1 MSVFKSYSKGGCL
14 LAAVIILLVIVALV
28 VGAFFWAINRSANQ
42 LGLGNVQLN
51 DNYTVDSVGLG
62 DFALN
67 RLWKVAS
74 SLAKNAYTLGAN
86 GIPTAAEK
94 ASADG
99 KTKLWIVDK
108 TADGT
113 PKYEEMLLRTAHSYV
128 DLHPLEKE
136 HAFFT
141 TELAYM
147 INSALNQ
154 FYADSKFVTDV
165 VDSISS
171 ADLAALI
178 APIEILQTLNAS
190 VQKLGFYQ
198 TDGKTHMTITVSV
211 EISDY
216 TNGITIPFVTLAD
229 IVYAELDVA
238 LDDFSQTNG
247 KLSGKF
253 HSVSVNERDKDV
265 SLAALDALFK
275 LIAAEGDQPLTT
287 EQISDYAM
295 SIVSYLTER
304 IGGVSTIDFDS
315 GKVVFK

>member
-14 LAAVIILLVIVALV
+14 LTAVIILLVIVALV

-67 RLWKVAS
+67 RLWNVAS
-74 SLAKNAYTLGAN
+74 SLAKDAYTLGVN

-94 ASADG
+94 ASADE

-136 HAFFT
+136 HAFFS

-165 VDSISS
+165 VDSIGS

-253 HSVSVNERDKDV
+253 HSVSVNERDKEV

-275 LIAAEGDQPLTT
+275 LIAEEGDQPLTT
-287 EQISDYAM
+287 AQIAGYST
-295 SIVSYLTER
+295 SVVSYLTER
-304 IGGVSTIDFDS
+304 IGNVSAINFDS

>member
-14 LAAVIILLVIVALV
+14 LTAVIILLVIVALV

-62 DFALN
+62 NYTIN

-74 SLAKNAYTLGAN
+74 SLAKDAYTLGVN

-94 ASADG
+94 ASADE

-165 VDSISS
+165 VDSIGS

-229 IVYAELDVA
+229 IVYAELDIA
-238 LDDFSQTNG
+238 LDDLTATNG

-275 LIAAEGDQPLTT
+275 LIAEEGDQPLTT

-295 SIVSYLTER
+295 SIVSYLCER

>member
-28 VGAFFWAINRSANQ
+28 VGAFFWAFNSTPNA
-42 LGLGNVQLN
+42 LGLGTVKLN
-51 DNYTVDSVGLG
+51 DTYTIDSVGLG
-62 DFALN
+62 NYTIN

-74 SLAKNAYTLGAN
+74 SLAKDAYTLGAN

-94 ASADG
+94 ASADE

-136 HAFFT
+136 HSFFS

-165 VDSISS
+165 VDSVGS

-190 VQKLGFYQ
+190 IQKLNFYQ
-198 TDGKTHMTITVSV
+198 ADGKTHMTITVSV

-275 LIAAEGDQPLTT
+275 LIAEEGDQPLTT

-295 SIVSYLTER
+295 SIVSYLCER

>member
-74 SLAKNAYTLGAN
+74 SLAKDAYTLGAN

-94 ASADG
+94 ASADE

-136 HAFFT
+136 HAFFS

-165 VDSISS
+165 VDSIGS

-275 LIAAEGDQPLTT
+275 LIAKEGDQPLTT
-287 EQISDYAM
+287 EQISDYAT
-295 SIVSYLTER
+295 SIVSYL
-304 IGGVSTIDFDS
+304 
-315 GKVVFK
+315 

>member
-14 LAAVIILLVIVALV
+14 LTAVIILLVIVALV

-67 RLWKVAS
+67 RLWNVAS
-74 SLAKNAYTLGAN
+74 SLAKDAYTLGVN

-94 ASADG
+94 ASADE

-136 HAFFT
+136 HAFFS

-165 VDSISS
+165 VDSIGS

-275 LIAAEGDQPLTT
+275 LIAEEGDQPLTT
-287 EQISDYAM
+287 EQIAGYAT
-295 SIVSYLTER
+295 SVVSYLTER
-304 IGGVSTIDFDS
+304 IGNVSAINFDS

>member
-74 SLAKNAYTLGAN
+74 SLAKDAYTLGVN

-94 ASADG
+94 ASADE

-165 VDSISS
+165 VDSIGS

-275 LIAAEGDQPLTT
+275 LIAEEGDQPLTT

-295 SIVSYLTER
+295 SIVSYLCER

>member
-67 RLWKVAS
+67 RLWKVVS
-74 SLAKNAYTLGAN
+74 SLAKDAYTLGAN

-94 ASADG
+94 ASADE

-136 HAFFT
+136 HAFFS

-165 VDSISS
+165 VDSIGS

-275 LIAAEGDQPLTT
+275 LIAKEGDQPLTT
-287 EQISDYAM
+287 EQISDYAT
-295 SIVSYLTER
+295 SIVSYLCER
-304 IGGVSTIDFDS
+304 IGNVSAINFDS

>member
-28 VGAFFWAINRSANQ
+28 VGAFFWAFNSTPNA
-42 LGLGNVQLN
+42 LGLGTVKLN
-51 DNYTVDSVGLG
+51 ETYTVDSVGLG
-62 DFALN
+62 NYTIN

-74 SLAKNAYTLGAN
+74 SLAKDAYTLGAN

-94 ASADG
+94 ASADE

-113 PKYEEMLLRTAHSYV
+113 PKYEEMLLRKAHSYV
-128 DLHPLEKE
+128 DLHPFEKE
-136 HAFFT
+136 HAFFS

-154 FYADSKFVTDV
+154 FYADSKSITDV
-165 VDSISS
+165 VDSIGS

-178 APIEILQTLNAS
+178 APIEILQTLKAS
-190 VQKLGFYQ
+190 IQKLNFYQ
-198 TDGKTHMTITVSV
+198 VDGKTHITITVSV
-211 EISDY
+211 EISEY

-229 IVYAELDVA
+229 IVYAELDVE
-238 LDDFSQTNG
+238 LDDFLQTNG

-253 HSVSVNERDKDV
+253 YSVSVNERDKDV

-275 LIAAEGDQPLTT
+275 LIAAEGDEPLTT
-287 EQISDYAM
+287 EQISDYAT
-295 SIVSYLTER
+295 SIVFYLCER

>member
-74 SLAKNAYTLGAN
+74 SLAKDAYTLGAN

-94 ASADG
+94 ASADE

-136 HAFFT
+136 HSFFS

-165 VDSISS
+165 VDSIGS

-211 EISDY
+211 EISKY

-229 IVYAELDVA
+229 IVYAELDVE

-253 HSVSVNERDKDV
+253 HSVSVNERDKEV

-275 LIAAEGDQPLTT
+275 LIAAEGDEPLTT
-287 EQISDYAM
+287 EQISDYAT
-295 SIVSYLTER
+295 SIVSYLCER
-304 IGGVSTIDFDS
+304 IGNVSAINFDS
-315 GKVVFK
+315 GKVIFE

>member
-14 LAAVIILLVIVALV
+14 LTAVIILLVIVALV

-94 ASADG
+94 ASADE

-136 HAFFT
+136 HAFFS

-154 FYADSKFVTDV
+154 FYVDSKFVTDV
-165 VDSISS
+165 VDSIGS

-198 TDGKTHMTITVSV
+198 TDGKTHMTITISV

-229 IVYAELDVA
+229 TVYAELDIA
-238 LDDFSQTNG
+238 LDDLTATNG

-275 LIAAEGDQPLTT
+275 LIAEEGDQPLTT

-295 SIVSYLTER
+295 SIVSYLCER

-315 GKVVFK
+315 GKVIFE

>member
-14 LAAVIILLVIVALV
+14 LTAVIILLVIVALV
-28 VGAFFWAINRSANQ
+28 VGAFFWAFNSTPNA
-42 LGLGNVQLN
+42 LGLGTVKLN
-51 DNYTVDSVGLG
+51 DTYTVDSVGLSNYTI
-62 DFALN
+62 N

-74 SLAKNAYTLGAN
+74 SLAKDAYTLGAN

-94 ASADG
+94 ASADE
-99 KTKLWIVDK
+99 KTKLWIVEK

-113 PKYEEMLLRTAHSYV
+113 PKYEEMLLRKAHSYV
-128 DLHPLEKE
+128 DLHLLEKE
-136 HAFFT
+136 HAFFS

-165 VDSISS
+165 VDSIGS

-190 VQKLGFYQ
+190 IQKLNFYQ
-198 TDGKTHMTITVSV
+198 ADGKTHITITVSV
-211 EISDY
+211 EISKY

-229 IVYAELDVA
+229 IVYAELDVE

-253 HSVSVNERDKDV
+253 HSVSVNERDKEV

-275 LIAAEGDQPLTT
+275 LIAEEGDEPLTT
-287 EQISDYAM
+287 EQISNYAT
-295 SIVSYLTER
+295 SIVSYLCER

>member
-14 LAAVIILLVIVALV
+14 LTAVIILLVIVALV

-67 RLWKVAS
+67 RLWNVAS
-74 SLAKNAYTLGAN
+74 SLAKDAYTLGVN

-94 ASADG
+94 ASADE

-136 HAFFT
+136 HAFFS

-165 VDSISS
+165 VDSIGS

-253 HSVSVNERDKDV
+253 HSVSVNERDKEV

-275 LIAAEGDQPLTT
+275 LIAEKGDQPLTT
-287 EQISDYAM
+287 AQIAGYAT
-295 SIVSYLTER
+295 SVVSYLTER
-304 IGGVSTIDFDS
+304 IGNVSAINFDS

>member
-51 DNYTVDSVGLG
+51 DNYTIDSVGLG

-94 ASADG
+94 ASADE

-136 HAFFT
+136 HAFFS

-165 VDSISS
+165 VDSIGS

-247 KLSGKF
+247 KLSGNF

-275 LIAAEGDQPLTT
+275 LIAKEGDQPLTT
-287 EQISDYAM
+287 EQISDYAT
-295 SIVSYLTER
+295 SIVSYLCER

>member
-14 LAAVIILLVIVALV
+14 LTAVIILLVIVALV

-67 RLWKVAS
+67 RLWNVAS
-74 SLAKNAYTLGAN
+74 SLAKDAYTLGVN

-94 ASADG
+94 ASAG
-99 KTKLWIVDK
+99 EKTKLWIVDK

-136 HAFFT
+136 HAFFS

-165 VDSISS
+165 VDSIGS

-253 HSVSVNERDKDV
+253 HSVSVNERDKEV

-275 LIAAEGDQPLTT
+275 LIAEEGDQPLTT
-287 EQISDYAM
+287 AQIAGYST
-295 SIVSYLTER
+295 SVVSYLTER
-304 IGGVSTIDFDS
+304 IGNVSAINFDS

>member
-28 VGAFFWAINRSANQ
+28 VGAFFWAINRTANQ

-67 RLWKVAS
+67 RLWNVAS
-74 SLAKNAYTLGAN
+74 SLAKGAYTLGSD

-94 ASADG
+94 ASADE

-128 DLHPLEKE
+128 NLHPLEKE

-147 INSALNQ
+147 IDSALNQ

-165 VDSISS
+165 VDSIGS

-198 TDGKTHMTITVSV
+198 TDGKTHITITVSV
-211 EISDY
+211 DIADY
-216 TNGITIPFVTLAD
+216 TKGITIPFITLAD
-229 IVYAELDVA
+229 TVYAELDIA
-238 LDDFSQTNG
+238 LDDLTATNG
-247 KLSGKF
+247 KLSGELYA
-253 HSVSVNERDKDV
+253 VSVNERDKEV

-275 LIAAEGDQPLTT
+275 LIAEEGDQPLTT
-287 EQISDYAM
+287 AQIAGYAT
-295 SIVSYLTER
+295 SVVSYLTER
-304 IGGVSTIDFDS
+304 IGNVSAINFDS
-315 GKVVFK
+315 GKVIFE